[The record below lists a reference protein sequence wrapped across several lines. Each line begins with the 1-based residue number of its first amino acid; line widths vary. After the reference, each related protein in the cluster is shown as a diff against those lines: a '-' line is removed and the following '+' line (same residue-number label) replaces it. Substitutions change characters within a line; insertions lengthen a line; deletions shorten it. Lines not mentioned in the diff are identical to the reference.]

1 MKLELWQRLWLLFAV
16 IWVVVSALNA
26 ITIYAFAE
34 GLERDKVWRPVILAV
49 AVPAVVYA
57 LAWAWQRLRKR
68 KAR

>member
-1 MKLELWQRLWLLFAV
+1 
-16 IWVVVSALNA
+16 VVSALNA
-26 ITIYAFAE
+26 VTIYAFAE